1 MDAFHPHREAL
12 PALGDAQRE
21 LRDRIERNDPSVT
34 PAEYDAF
41 VLSRGRDDIAC
52 AVRDVLAGL
61 RPALHIEHVLEVAM
75 GTGIATRRL
84 RELPGVAVHGIDL
97 RADWMRFAVEH
108 GRIEQGRAIG
118 ATFNALPFA
127 DGAFDLYTGLAFLN
141 HRHDP
146 AAFYREAHRVL
157 ATDGALFLPWVKPK
171 PGSIEREASLM
182 EEHAFRVTRRE
193 AWYLLAHKA

>member
-1 MDAFHPHREAL
+1 MPVLSES
-12 PALGDAQRE
+12 QRE
-21 LRDRIERNDPSVT
+21 LRERIECNDPSVSA
-34 PAEYDAF
+34 AEYDAF

-61 RPALHIEHVLEVAM
+61 RPALHVERVLEVAM
-75 GTGIATRRL
+75 GTGIGTRRL

-108 GRIEQGRAIG
+108 GRIAEGRAVC
-118 ATFNALPFA
+118 ASFDALPFPPA
-127 DGAFDLYTGLAFLN
+127 SFDLYTGLAFLN

-157 ATDGALFLPWVKPK
+157 AEDGSLFLPWVKPK

-182 EEHAFRVTRRE
+182 EEHAFHVTRRE